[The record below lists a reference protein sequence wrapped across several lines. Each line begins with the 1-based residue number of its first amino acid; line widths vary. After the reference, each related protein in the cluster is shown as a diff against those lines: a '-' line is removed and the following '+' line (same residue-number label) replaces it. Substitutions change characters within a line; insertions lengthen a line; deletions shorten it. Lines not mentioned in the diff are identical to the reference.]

1 MQKCTNFTTY
11 YQQYFVQK
19 GECRTNGL
27 FSLTYC
33 QQYDIMESRKAN
45 GHEKQTQ
52 LKEIK
57 IMSVNEMVSKVR
69 TLKELEAF
77 IAEAQAEAE
86 TIKDELKAQMN
97 KQHTEELIVDVYK
110 IRYTTVSSDR
120 IDTTAFKK
128 ALPDLAKQF
137 TKTSTTRRFIIA

>member
-1 MQKCTNFTTY
+1 
-11 YQQYFVQK
+11 
-19 GECRTNGL
+19 
-27 FSLTYC
+27 
-33 QQYDIMESRKAN
+33 
-45 GHEKQTQ
+45 
-52 LKEIK
+52 
-57 IMSVNEMVSKVR
+57 MSVNEMVSKVR